1 MWKNAFQIEYWLDN
15 RYVFV
20 TSPLRLASTC
30 KESIKQNS
38 EIERERESN
47 LLEKIQFKLL
57 KFVKLLKSPP
67 F

>member
-38 EIERERESN
+38 EIERERERN
-47 LLEKIQFKLL
+47 ILEKI
-57 KFVKLLKSPP
+57 
-67 F
+67 

>member
-38 EIERERESN
+38 EIEREREKFIRKN
-47 LLEKIQFKLL
+47 LIQTIKIC
-57 KFVKLLKSPP
+57 
-67 F
+67 